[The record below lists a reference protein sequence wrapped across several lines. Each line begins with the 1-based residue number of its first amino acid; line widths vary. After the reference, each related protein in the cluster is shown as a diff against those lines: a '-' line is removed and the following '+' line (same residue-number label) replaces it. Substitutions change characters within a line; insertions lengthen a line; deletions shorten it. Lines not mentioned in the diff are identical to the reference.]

1 MSPQNSAKLTRIV
14 AYGFLAFA
22 FVWGL
27 APYGGFGEASRL
39 LLDLLDWPF
48 GDAAPALDRSEM
60 WLSSIGAGLTV
71 AICIMLLGIVVP
83 ALERSDKN
91 TIRVTIWAF
100 VAWYVVD
107 SVGSAASGVAS
118 NAAFNLI
125 LLAFN
130 LILLAAILV
139 PLMAIRYEESSS

>member
-1 MSPQNSAKLTRIV
+1 MSPQNSAKMTRIV

-27 APYGGFGEASRL
+27 APYGSFGEPSRL

-48 GDAAPALDRSEM
+48 GDAAPALSRSEM

-71 AICIMLLGIVVP
+71 AICIMLLGIVV
-83 ALERSDKN
+83 LERSDKK
-91 TIRVTIWAF
+91 TVQVTIWAF

-107 SVGSAASGVAS
+107 SVGSVASGVAS

-125 LLAFN
+125 LLA
-130 LILLAAILV
+130 AILV
-139 PLMAIRYEESSS
+139 DGNTI